1 MATIS
6 ITSGEISSKLTH
18 QAAKLVRRAE
28 PKTVEIPAESSPE
41 PAQTPPEPTKS
52 VSIDDLHNMVAEIQQ
67 TLDNTSP
74 IPLRVGFRLDERADG
89 FVIEIKNENGE
100 VIRQFPPEKALN
112 LRSKLDE
119 LSGMVIDEM
128 S

>member
-6 ITSGEISSKLTH
+6 TISGGIENKLTH
-18 QAAKLVRRAE
+18 QAAELARWAE
-28 PKTVEIPAESSPE
+28 PKTVEIPAESPPE
-41 PAQTPPEPTKS
+41 PAQTPPEPTQS

-67 TLDNTSP
+67 TLDSTSH

-89 FVIEIKNENGE
+89 YVIEIKNEYGE

>member
-89 FVIEIKNENGE
+89 FVEVALCPGADQAVGE
-100 VIRQFPPEKALN
+100 ASRCLHCDLEL
-112 LRSKLDE
+112 KL
-119 LSGMVIDEM
+119 GR
-128 S
+128 